1 MLTSVPQDSLMR
13 TKLEAVIRFSVR
25 IIMVKINNAN
35 DIITI
40 SVQILRKMA
49 SIQFIFNIII

>member
-1 MLTSVPQDSLMR
+1 
-13 TKLEAVIRFSVR
+13 
-25 IIMVKINNAN
+25 MVKINNAN

-40 SVQILRKMA
+40 SIQILRKMA